1 MEDSKEFDKKILT
14 ASSESIRKML
24 AEIDMSV
31 IARAL
36 FRAPVNVV
44 NKITEE
50 QSNRA
55 KGLLTEAMND
65 FSKNVSKLESEA
77 EYQTTIDEAKTE
89 VLKQL

>member
-1 MEDSKEFDKKILT
+1 MEYSKEFDKKILT

-31 IARAL
+31 MARAL

-55 KGLLTEAMND
+55 KGFLTEAMND

-77 EYQTTIDEAKTE
+77 EYQTAIDEAKTE